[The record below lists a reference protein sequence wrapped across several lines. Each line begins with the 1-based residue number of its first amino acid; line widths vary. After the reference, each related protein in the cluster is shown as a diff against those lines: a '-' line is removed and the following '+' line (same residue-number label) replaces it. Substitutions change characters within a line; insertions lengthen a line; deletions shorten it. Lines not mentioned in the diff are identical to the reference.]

1 MVWWANSA
9 HYHYTRAGALRS
21 RMLERIL
28 SLSIVAMVMMS
39 QSPSGSPVL
48 VSQMSGK
55 STPTSTSGT
64 RAAYQ
69 TDTELYRLLVVVMV
83 FAMCTAFCLCLW
95 CSRLAIHFFF
105 FLFHP
110 LLVLVDCTVAVSFS
124 HCFITG

>member
-1 MVWWANSA
+1 MVMVWWANSA

-83 FAMCTAFCLCLW
+83 FAMCTAFCLCLVFT
-95 CSRLAIHFFF
+95 SRNS
-105 FLFHP
+105 FLLFP
-110 LLVLVDCTVAVSFS
+110 LSSFAG
-124 HCFITG
+124 TGGLHRCRVI